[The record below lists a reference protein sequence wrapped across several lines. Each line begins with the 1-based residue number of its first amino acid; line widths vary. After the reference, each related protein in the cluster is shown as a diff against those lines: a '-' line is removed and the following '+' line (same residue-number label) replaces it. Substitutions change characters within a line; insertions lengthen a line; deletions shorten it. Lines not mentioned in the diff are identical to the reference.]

1 MGFIDTGK
9 VMIRVAVNELQA
21 KAVNPHVPY
30 TADEVAS
37 SAIAAAQVGA
47 SIVHVHSRTA
57 DGAQALDD
65 DRTGAGVYRDLM
77 ARIARASDV
86 VVEPTNFPHGGDP
99 SLAADTPHFWSL
111 VDDPPEGARLEVV
124 NIDGFRFAH
133 NRVAYVHGL
142 GLRPVEHRAI
152 DLDGAARLPEVVEQS
167 LRRGL
172 VPFYGVFELSDVR
185 LLAHWA
191 REGLIPQPVLVQI
204 NFFCDLMKGPTP
216 GVAALKAFLDEWPR
230 DEIDSE
236 VCVFARGLPDRSTHD
251 GLFDAALERGVH
263 MRVGL
268 GDNPHLFPGA
278 TNADLV
284 EHAQERIAHHGF
296 RAVTPAELRLRVGI
310 GLP

>member
-1 MGFIDTGK
+1 MGFIDTGR
-9 VMIRVAVNELQA
+9 VMIRVAANELQPKDA
-21 KAVNPHVPY
+21 NPNVPY
-30 TADEVAS
+30 TAEEVAA
-37 SAIAAAQVGA
+37 SAIAAAHAGA

-57 DGAQALDD
+57 DGAQALAD
-65 DRTGAGVYRDLM
+65 DRAGADIYRDLM
-77 ARIARASDV
+77 ARIARESDV
-86 VVEPTNFPHGGDP
+86 LVEPTNFPHGGDP
-99 SLAADTPHFWSL
+99 SLAGDTPHFWSL
-111 VDDPPEGARLEVV
+111 ADDPPAGASLEVV

-133 NRVAYVHGL
+133 SRVAYVHGR
-142 GLRPVEHRAI
+142 GLRPIENRAI
-152 DLDGAARLPEVVEQS
+152 DLDGRVALPEVVEET

-172 VPFYGVFELSDVR
+172 VPFFGVFELSDVR

-191 REGLIPQPVLVQI
+191 REGLLPRPVMLQI

-216 GVAALKAFLDEWPR
+216 GVHALKAFLDEWPR

-236 VCVFARGLPDRSTHD
+236 ICVFARALPDRKTYD

-284 EHAQERIAHHGF
+284 AHAQERIAHHGF
-296 RAVTPAELRLRVGI
+296 RAVTAAELRTRMGI